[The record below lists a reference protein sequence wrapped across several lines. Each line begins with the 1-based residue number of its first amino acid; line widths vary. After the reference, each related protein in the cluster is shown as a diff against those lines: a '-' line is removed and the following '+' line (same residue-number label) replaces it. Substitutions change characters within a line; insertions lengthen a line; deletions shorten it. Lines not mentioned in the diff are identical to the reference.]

1 MLHGKAAKNEQ
12 DNASKIKTKIGM
24 WMFIIYTIVYAG
36 FILITVLNPSL
47 MSANVGQLN
56 LAIVYG
62 LGLIIF
68 AIILAFVYNI
78 LCSRQEKKLNGDTK
92 SATKEETE

>member
-1 MLHGKAAKNEQ
+1 MLHGKSTENET
-12 DNASKIKTKIGM
+12 DNASSIKTKIGM

-36 FILITVLNPSL
+36 FILITVTNPEL
-47 MSANVGQLN
+47 MGTDIGNLN

-68 AIILAFVYNI
+68 AVILAFIYNF
-78 LCSRQEKKLNGDTK
+78 LCSKYEKKLNVEN
-92 SATKEETE
+92 KETSEEAK